1 MMPAGVQPVGELHAP
16 VHPMSDPL
24 TSPSAP
30 PTQRVSA
37 WRWALL
43 QTRRDLRSGSMR
55 FLLVAVVL
63 AVAALTA
70 VAFFADRI
78 ERGLSRDAA
87 QLLGG
92 DAVVVGDQPVP
103 AEFEA
108 QAVQLG
114 LRVART
120 SVLASMARA
129 PDDKGGEARLAAV
142 KAVSAAHPLRG
153 RLTLGALQPDGQVSP
168 TGPAPVGG
176 PPPGQAWVDAGIL
189 LALNLQV
196 GDSLWLGERSFRI
209 ASVIQSEPDRGAGF
223 INFSPRVMIRES
235 DLASTELVQPASRVT
250 HRLLVAGPARAG
262 DAEGAAGDP
271 TAAVGIKAARANAV
285 NAEHAAADSNGRV
298 NQALQRFVSDSR
310 ERIDTMR
317 GLKVETLE
325 QGRPEMRATLDRA
338 GLFLRLVAL
347 LAALLSA
354 VAVALVSRDFAQRR
368 LDDCALL
375 RVMGVPQRTMAW
387 IYGLQFL
394 FIGLLASVLGLLLGW
409 AFHLVFVELLA
420 GLVKVSLPQAGW
432 QPWALGVGVGV
443 LLTLGFGLPPVL
455 QLARVPP
462 LRVLRRDLGGLRP
475 WSAAMGLFGAVA
487 LFGLLLTVA
496 RDMRMGAIALG
507 GFVAAMALFAVLG
520 GIAILLLRRGVERHA
535 ERLPNWLSL
544 ATRQVTAQP
553 GHSVVQVCALG
564 IGLLALMLLVLIR
577 TDLITS
583 WKAAT
588 PPDAPNRFVINIQ
601 PDQVDAFQQAL
612 RAGGVRQY
620 DWFPMAR
627 GRLVA
632 INGKPVRPQDYEEDR
647 AQRLVDREFNLSHAA
662 QPPRRNE
669 LVGGRF
675 QPEEA
680 DAFSVEEGL
689 AQTLGLKLGDKLRFD
704 LAGQVDERR
713 ITSLRKVDWS
723 SMRVNF
729 FVMTPRSV
737 EADWPATWITAF
749 RMPVGA
755 QLDRTL
761 VQAFPNVTVVDVTA
775 TLTQVQSVLDQVI
788 TAVEFLFAFT
798 LAAGLIVLMA
808 GLMTSRERR
817 AREWAVLRSL
827 GATQVLLARVQRV
840 ELIGLGAL
848 AGALAAS
855 ASLAI
860 GWALSSR
867 VFEFP
872 WTAPWWWPLAGAA
885 VGALLAWGAGWWSLR
900 GVLARPVAMTLR
912 RAE

>member
-1 MMPAGVQPVGELHAP
+1 
-16 VHPMSDPL
+16 MSEPTSNSSSAL
-24 TSPSAP
+24 TH
-30 PTQRVSA
+30 RVSA

-103 AEFEA
+103 APFEA

-120 SVLASMARA
+120 AVLASMARA

-153 RLTLGALQPDGQVSP
+153 HLTLGALQPDGQVSP
-168 TGPAPVGG
+168 TGPAPAGG
-176 PPPGQAWVDAGIL
+176 PAPGEAWVDAGIL
-189 LALNLQV
+189 LALKLQV
-196 GDSLWLGERSFRI
+196 GDSLWLGERSFLI
-209 ASVIQSEPDRGAGF
+209 TEVIQSEPDRGAGF

-262 DAEGAAGDP
+262 DAVARSGGPRQAAGS
-271 TAAVGIKAARANAV
+271 KAAMAQAV
-285 NAEHAAADSNGRV
+285 NAEHARAVGAAGNGRV
-298 NQALQRFVSDSR
+298 TEAVQRFVADSR
-310 ERIDTMR
+310 ERIDTLR
-317 GLKVETLE
+317 GLKVETLD

-387 IYGLQFL
+387 IYGLQFF
-394 FIGLLASVLGLLLGW
+394 FIGLLASALGLLLGW

-487 LFGLLLTVA
+487 LFGLLLAVA
-496 RDMRMGAIALG
+496 RDLRMGAIALG
-507 GFVAAMALFAVLG
+507 GFVAAMALFALLG
-520 GIAILLLRRGVERHA
+520 GLAIVLLRRVVERFA

-583 WKAAT
+583 WKAAS

-601 PDQVDAFQQAL
+601 PDQVEAFQQAL
-612 RAGGVRQY
+612 KQGGVNQY

-627 GRLVA
+627 GRLLA
-632 INGKPVRPQDYEEDR
+632 INGKPVRPQDFEEDR
-647 AQRLVDREFNLSHAA
+647 AQRLVDREFNLSHAV
-662 QPPRRNE
+662 QPPARNE
-669 LVGGRF
+669 LVAGRF

-680 DAFSVEEGL
+680 GAFSVEEGI
-689 AQTLGLKLGDKLRFD
+689 AQTLGLKLGDTLRFD

-713 ITSLRKVDWS
+713 ITSLRRVDWS

-729 FVMTPRSV
+729 FVMTPRAE
-737 EADWPATWITAF
+737 EAMWPATWITAF
-749 RMPVGA
+749 RMPLGA

-761 VQAFPNVTVVDVTA
+761 VQDFPNVTVVDVTA

-860 GWALSSR
+860 GWALASR

-872 WTAPWWWPLAGAA
+872 WTAPWWWPLLGAL
-885 VGALLAWGAGWWSLR
+885 VGAVLAWGAGWWSLR
-900 GVLARPVAMTLR
+900 GVLERPVAMTLR
-912 RAE
+912 RAD

>member
-1 MMPAGVQPVGELHAP
+1 
-16 VHPMSDPL
+16 
-24 TSPSAP
+24 
-30 PTQRVSA
+30 
-37 WRWALL
+37 
-43 QTRRDLRSGSMR
+43 MR

-189 LALNLQV
+189 LALKLQV

-262 DAEGAAGDP
+262 DAEGAAGVGDP

-285 NAEHAAADSNGRV
+285 NAEHAAADSDGKV
-298 NQALQRFVSDSR
+298 SQALQRFVSDSR
-310 ERIDTMR
+310 ERIDTLR

-420 GLVKVSLPQAGW
+420 ELVKVSLPQAGW

-475 WSAAMGLFGAVA
+475 WSAAMGLLGAVA

-507 GFVAAMALFAVLG
+507 GFVAAMALFAVFG
-520 GIAILLLRRGVERHA
+520 GSAILLLRRVVERHA

-583 WKAAT
+583 WKAAS

-612 RAGGVRQY
+612 RAGGVQQY

-669 LVGGRF
+669 LVAGRF

-729 FVMTPRSV
+729 FVMTPRST

-749 RMPVGA
+749 RMPVGG

-848 AGALAAS
+848 SGALAAS

-872 WTAPWWWPLAGAA
+872 WTAPWWWPLVGAV

-900 GVLARPVAMTLR
+900 GVLARPVTMTLR

>member
-1 MMPAGVQPVGELHAP
+1 
-16 VHPMSDPL
+16 MSDPL
-24 TSPSAP
+24 STTSSVSV
-30 PTQRVSA
+30 QRVSA

-92 DAVVVGDQPVP
+92 DAVVVGDQPLPV
-103 AEFEA
+103 EFEVRA
-108 QAVQLG
+108 AQLG

-120 SVLASMARA
+120 SVMASMARA
-129 PDDKGGEARLAAV
+129 PDEQGGEAKLAAV
-142 KAVSAAHPLRG
+142 KAVSAGHPLRG
-153 RLTLGALQPDGQVSP
+153 HLTLGTLQPDGQVIAS
-168 TGPAPVGG
+168 GPAPVGG
-176 PPPGQAWVDAGIL
+176 PSPGEAWVDAGIL
-189 LALNLQV
+189 LALNLRV

-235 DLASTELVQPASRVT
+235 DLPSTELVQPASRVT
-250 HRLLVAGPARAG
+250 YRLLVAGPARAG
-262 DAEGAAGDP
+262 DAEFTAGVPAAG
-271 TAAVGIKAARANAV
+271 ASHAGVSEAV
-285 NAEHAAADSNGRV
+285 
-298 NQALQRFVSDSR
+298 QRFVGESR
-310 ERIDTMR
+310 ARIDTLR

-394 FIGLLASVLGLLLGW
+394 FIGLLASALGLLVGW

-462 LRVLRRDLGGLRP
+462 LRVLRRDLGALRP

-487 LFGLLLTVA
+487 LFGLLLAVA
-496 RDMRMGAIALG
+496 RDLRMGGIALG
-507 GFVAAMALFAVLG
+507 GFVGAMALFAVLG
-520 GIAILLLRRGVERHA
+520 GVAILLLRRVVERHA

-583 WKAAT
+583 WKAAS

-612 RAGGVRQY
+612 KQGGVGHY

-632 INGKPVRPQDYEEDR
+632 INGKPVRPQDFTEDR
-647 AQRLVDREFNLSHAA
+647 AQRLVDREFNLSHAV

-675 QPEEA
+675 QPEEP
-680 DAFSVEEGL
+680 DAFSVEEGI
-689 AQTLGLKLGDKLRFD
+689 AQTLGLKLGDTLRFD

-737 EADWPATWITAF
+737 EASWPATWITAF
-749 RMPVGA
+749 RMPQGA

-775 TLTQVQSVLDQVI
+775 TLNQVQSVLDQVI

-872 WTAPWWWPLAGAA
+872 WTAPWWWPLVGAFI
-885 VGALLAWGAGWWSLR
+885 GALLAWAAGWWSLR

-912 RAE
+912 RVE

>member
-1 MMPAGVQPVGELHAP
+1 
-16 VHPMSDPL
+16 
-24 TSPSAP
+24 
-30 PTQRVSA
+30 
-37 WRWALL
+37 
-43 QTRRDLRSGSMR
+43 MR

-189 LALNLQV
+189 LALKLQV

-262 DAEGAAGDP
+262 DAEGAAGVGDP

-285 NAEHAAADSNGRV
+285 NAEHAAADSDGKV
-298 NQALQRFVSDSR
+298 SQALQRFVSDSR
-310 ERIDTMR
+310 ERIDTLR

-420 GLVKVSLPQAGW
+420 ELVKVSLPQAGW

-475 WSAAMGLFGAVA
+475 WSAAMGLLGAVA

-507 GFVAAMALFAVLG
+507 GFVAAMALFAVFG
-520 GIAILLLRRGVERHA
+520 GSAILLLRRVVERHA

-583 WKAAT
+583 WKAAS

-612 RAGGVRQY
+612 RAGGVQQY

-669 LVGGRF
+669 LVAGRF

-729 FVMTPRSV
+729 FVMTPRST

-749 RMPVGA
+749 RMPVGG

-848 AGALAAS
+848 SGALAAS

-872 WTAPWWWPLAGAA
+872 WTAPWWWPLVGAV

>member
-1 MMPAGVQPVGELHAP
+1 MPESLPNTPRRAP
-16 VHPMSDPL
+16 
-24 TSPSAP
+24 
-30 PTQRVSA
+30 QRVSA

-92 DAVVVGDQPVP
+92 DAVVVGDQAVP
-103 AEFEA
+103 TEFEA
-108 QAVQLG
+108 LAVRLG

-120 SVLASMARA
+120 SVMASMARA
-129 PDDKGGEARLAAV
+129 PDDKGGESRLAAV
-142 KAVSAAHPLRG
+142 KAVSASHPLRG
-153 RLTLGALQPDGQVSP
+153 RLTLGTLQPDGQVNPS
-168 TGPAPVGG
+168 GPAPAGG
-176 PPPGQAWVDAGIL
+176 PAPGEAWVDAGIL

-209 ASVIQSEPDRGAGF
+209 ASVIHSEPDRGAGF
-223 INFSPRVMIRES
+223 VNFSPRVMIRES

-250 HRLLVAGPARAG
+250 HRLLVAGPARAA
-262 DAEGAAGDP
+262 DAELREGPEGALNGEGGRASAAGDQDASDDAGQGG
-271 TAAVGIKAARANAV
+271 AA
-285 NAEHAAADSNGRV
+285 
-298 NQALQRFVSDSR
+298 QALQRFVADSR
-310 ERIDTMR
+310 ERIEAMR
-317 GLKVETLE
+317 GLKVETLD

-394 FIGLLASVLGLLLGW
+394 FVGLLASAMGLLLGW

-420 GLVKVSLPQAGW
+420 GLVKVSLPHAGW

-475 WSAAMGLFGAVA
+475 WSAAMGLLGAVA

-496 RDMRMGAIALG
+496 RDLRLGAIALG
-507 GFVAAMALFAVLG
+507 GFVAAMALFALLG
-520 GIAILLLRRGVERHA
+520 GLAILLLRRAVERFA
-535 ERLPNWLSL
+535 GRLPNWLSL

-553 GHSVVQVCALG
+553 GHSIVQVCALG

-583 WKAAT
+583 WKAAS

-601 PDQVDAFQQAL
+601 PDQVDAFQHAL
-612 RAGGVRQY
+612 HQGGVGQY

-627 GRLVA
+627 GRLLA
-632 INGKPVRPQDYEEDR
+632 INGKPVRLQDYDDDR

-669 LVGGRF
+669 LVEGRF

-680 DAFSVEEGL
+680 DAFSVEEGI
-689 AQTLGLKLGDKLRFD
+689 AKTLGLKLGDRLRFE
-704 LAGQVDERR
+704 LAGQEDERR

-737 EADWPATWITAF
+737 EESWPVTWITAF
-749 RMPVGA
+749 RMPVGSS
-755 QLDRTL
+755 LDRTL
-761 VQAFPNVTVVDVTA
+761 VQSFPNVTVVDVTA

-872 WTAPWWWPLAGAA
+872 WTAPWWWPVVGAA
-885 VGALLAWGAGWWSLR
+885 IGALLAWGAGWWSLR

>member
-1 MMPAGVQPVGELHAP
+1 MP
-16 VHPMSDPL
+16 DPL
-24 TSPSAP
+24 TIPSAP

-189 LALNLQV
+189 LALKLQV

-262 DAEGAAGDP
+262 DAEGAAGVGDP

-285 NAEHAAADSNGRV
+285 NAEHAAADSDGKV
-298 NQALQRFVSDSR
+298 SQALQRFVSDSR
-310 ERIDTMR
+310 ERIDTLR

-420 GLVKVSLPQAGW
+420 ELVKVSLPQAGW

-475 WSAAMGLFGAVA
+475 WSAAMGLLGAVA

-507 GFVAAMALFAVLG
+507 GFVAAMALFAVFG
-520 GIAILLLRRGVERHA
+520 GSAILLLRRVVERHA

-583 WKAAT
+583 WKAAS

-612 RAGGVRQY
+612 RAGGVQQY

-632 INGKPVRPQDYEEDR
+632 INGKPVRPQVYEEDR

-669 LVGGRF
+669 LVAGRF

-729 FVMTPRSV
+729 FVMTPRST

-749 RMPVGA
+749 RMPVGG

-848 AGALAAS
+848 SGALAAS

-872 WTAPWWWPLAGAA
+872 WTAPWWWPLVGAV

-900 GVLARPVAMTLR
+900 GVLARPVTMTLR

>member
-1 MMPAGVQPVGELHAP
+1 
-16 VHPMSDPL
+16 MSEPL
-24 TSPSAP
+24 TNTLNALP
-30 PTQRVSA
+30 QRVSA

-92 DAVVVGDQPVP
+92 DAVVGGDQPVP
-103 AEFEA
+103 GEFEA

-120 SVLASMARA
+120 SVMASMARA
-129 PDDKGGEARLAAV
+129 PDDKGGESRLAAV
-142 KAVSAAHPLRG
+142 KAVSAGHPLRG
-153 RLTLGALQPDGQVSP
+153 RLMLGALQPDGQVTP
-168 TGPAPVGG
+168 TGPAPAGG
-176 PPPGQAWVDAGIL
+176 PAPGEAWVDAGIL
-189 LALNLQV
+189 IALNLQV
-196 GDSLWLGERSFRI
+196 GDSLWLGERNFLI
-209 ASVIQSEPDRGAGF
+209 AAVIQSEPDRGGGF

-235 DLASTELVQPASRVT
+235 DLPSTELVQPASRVT
-250 HRLLVAGPARAG
+250 YRLLVAGPARAG
-262 DAEGAAGDP
+262 DAESSI
-271 TAAVGIKAARANAV
+271 TA
-285 NAEHAAADSNGRV
+285 SNGSMTEAV
-298 NQALQRFVSDSR
+298 QRFVAGSR
-310 ERIDTMR
+310 ERIETLR
-317 GLKVETLE
+317 GLKVETLD

-394 FIGLLASVLGLLLGW
+394 FIGLLASALGLLVGW

-475 WSAAMGLFGAVA
+475 WSAAMGLFGAAA
-487 LFGLLLTVA
+487 LFGLLLAVA
-496 RDMRMGAIALG
+496 RDLRMGAIALG

-520 GIAILLLRRGVERHA
+520 GLAIFLLRRGVERHA

-583 WKAAT
+583 WKAAS

-601 PDQVDAFQQAL
+601 PDQVDSFQQAL
-612 RAGGVRQY
+612 RDGGVKQY

-632 INGKPVRPQDYEEDR
+632 INGKPVRPQDFAEDR
-647 AQRLVDREFNLSHAA
+647 AQRLVDREFNLSHAV

-680 DAFSVEEGL
+680 DAFSVEEGI

-737 EADWPATWITAF
+737 EDRWPATWITAF
-749 RMPVGA
+749 RMPLGS

-775 TLTQVQSVLDQVI
+775 TLAQVQSVLDQVI

-872 WTAPWWWPLAGAA
+872 WTAPWWWPLVGAA
-885 VGALLAWGAGWWSLR
+885 IGSVLAWGAGWWSLR

>member
-1 MMPAGVQPVGELHAP
+1 
-16 VHPMSDPL
+16 
-24 TSPSAP
+24 
-30 PTQRVSA
+30 
-37 WRWALL
+37 
-43 QTRRDLRSGSMR
+43 MR

-92 DAVVVGDQPVP
+92 DAVVVGDQPLP
-103 AEFEA
+103 AEFEDR
-108 QAVQLG
+108 AVQLG

-129 PDDKGGEARLAAV
+129 PDDKGGESRLAAV

-153 RLTLGALQPDGQVSP
+153 QLTLGTLQPDGQVTP
-168 TGPAPVGG
+168 TGPAPAGG
-176 PPPGQAWVDAGIL
+176 PPPGEAWVDAGIL

-209 ASVIQSEPDRGAGF
+209 ASVIQAEPDRGAGF

-250 HRLLVAGPARAG
+250 HRLIVAGPARAG
-262 DAEGAAGDP
+262 DAVPDGGVTRTRQP
-271 TAAVGIKAARANAV
+271 QSTKAAMTEAV
-285 NAEHAAADSNGRV
+285 NAEHGGGNGRANEAV
-298 NQALQRFVSDSR
+298 QRFVTDSR
-310 ERIDTMR
+310 ERMENLR

-325 QGRPEMRATLDRA
+325 QGRPEMRTTLDRA

-375 RVMGVPQRTMAW
+375 RVMGVPQRTMAS

-394 FIGLLASVLGLLLGW
+394 FIGLLASALGLLLGW
-409 AFHLVFVELLA
+409 AFHLVFVELLS

-462 LRVLRRDLGGLRP
+462 LHVLRRDLGALRP
-475 WSAAMGLFGAVA
+475 WSAAMGVFGAVA
-487 LFGLLLTVA
+487 LFGLLLAVA
-496 RDMRMGAIALG
+496 RDLRMGAIALG
-507 GFVAAMALFAVLG
+507 GFVAAMAVFAVLG
-520 GIAILLLRRGVERHA
+520 GLAIVVLRRAVERHT

-577 TDLITS
+577 TDLISS
-583 WKAAT
+583 WKAAS
-588 PPDAPNRFVINIQ
+588 PPDAPNRFVINIL
-601 PDQVDAFQQAL
+601 PDQVDAFQAAL
-612 RAGGVRQY
+612 REGGVQQF

-632 INGKPVRPQDYEEDR
+632 INGKPVRPQDFTEER

-662 QPPRRNE
+662 QPPLRNE

-680 DAFSVEEGL
+680 DAFSVEEGI
-689 AQTLGLKLGDKLRFD
+689 AQTLGLKIGDRLRFD
-704 LAGQVDERR
+704 LAGQTDERR

-729 FVMTPRSV
+729 FVMTPRAV
-737 EADWPATWITAF
+737 EDAWPATWITAF
-749 RMPVGA
+749 RMPAGA

-827 GATQVLLARVQRV
+827 GATQGLLARVQRV

-848 AGALAAS
+848 SGALAAS

-867 VFEFP
+867 VFEFA
-872 WTAPWWWPLAGAA
+872 WTAPWWWPMVGAV
-885 VGALLAWGAGWWSLR
+885 VGALLAWAAGWWSLR

>member
-1 MMPAGVQPVGELHAP
+1 MTEPLSNTSAG
-16 VHPMSDPL
+16 
-24 TSPSAP
+24 PS
-30 PTQRVSA
+30 QRVSA

-55 FLLVAVVL
+55 FLMVAVVL

-92 DAVVVGDQPVP
+92 DAVVVGDQPLP
-103 AEFEA
+103 AEFETR
-108 QAVQLG
+108 AVQLG

-120 SVLASMARA
+120 SVMASMARA
-129 PDDKGGEARLAAV
+129 PDDKGGESRLAAV
-142 KAVSAAHPLRG
+142 KAVSAGHPLRG
-153 RLTLGALQPDGQVSP
+153 RLTLGELQADGQVSP

-176 PPPGQAWVDAGIL
+176 PLPGEAWVDAGIL
-189 LALNLQV
+189 LSLNLRV

-209 ASVIQSEPDRGAGF
+209 ASVVQSEPDRGAGF

-250 HRLLVAGPARAG
+250 YRLLVAGPAREGDAQPVVVPALPAG
-262 DAEGAAGDP
+262 DKD
-271 TAAVGIKAARANAV
+271 ARTNAV
-285 NAEHAAADSNGRV
+285 NVEHAVVPPTGGAGAQGSAAEAVR
-298 NQALQRFVSDSR
+298 RFVADSR
-310 ERIDTMR
+310 EQIKALR
-317 GLKVETLE
+317 GLKVETLD

-394 FIGLLASVLGLLLGW
+394 LVGLLASGLGLLLGW
-409 AFHLVFVELLA
+409 AFHLVFVELLG

-487 LFGLLLTVA
+487 LFGLLLAVA
-496 RDMRMGAIALG
+496 RDLRMGAIALG

-520 GIAILLLRRGVERHA
+520 GCAIWVLRRVVGRLA

-583 WKAAT
+583 WKAAS

-601 PDQVDAFQQAL
+601 PDQVETFQQAL
-612 RAGGVRQY
+612 RAGGVNQY

-647 AQRLVDREFNLSHAA
+647 AQRLVDREFNLSHAV
-662 QPPRRNE
+662 QPPQGNE

-675 QPEEA
+675 QPEEP
-680 DAFSVEEGL
+680 DAFSVEEGI
-689 AQTLGLKLGDKLRFD
+689 AHTLGLKLGDKLRFD
-704 LAGQVDERR
+704 LAGQADERR

-723 SMRVNF
+723 SMRANF
-729 FVMTPRSV
+729 FVMTPRST
-737 EADWPATWITAF
+737 EENWPETWITAF
-749 RMPVGA
+749 RMPAGS

-761 VQAFPNVTVVDVTA
+761 VQTFPNVTVVDVTA
-775 TLTQVQSVLDQVI
+775 TLAQVQSVLDQVI

-860 GWALSSR
+860 GWALAER

-872 WTAPWWWPLAGAA
+872 WTAPWWWPLVGAA
-885 VGALLAWGAGWWSLR
+885 IGALLAWAAGWWSLR

>member
-1 MMPAGVQPVGELHAP
+1 MLN
-16 VHPMSDPL
+16 
-24 TSPSAP
+24 TSAVLG
-30 PTQRVSA
+30 QRVSA

-92 DAVVVGDQPVP
+92 DAVVVGDQPLP
-103 AEFEA
+103 AEFEVRA
-108 QAVQLG
+108 SQLG

-120 SVLASMARA
+120 TVMASMARA
-129 PDDKGGEARLAAV
+129 PDDKGGESRLVAV
-142 KAVSAAHPLRG
+142 KAVSAGHPLRG
-153 RLTLGALQPDGQVSP
+153 HLTLGALQADGQVGA

-176 PPPGQAWVDAGIL
+176 PEPGQAWVDAGVL
-189 LALNLQV
+189 LALNLQL

-209 ASVIQSEPDRGAGF
+209 ASIIQSEPDRGAGF

-235 DLASTELVQPASRVT
+235 DLPSTELVQPASRVT
-250 HRLLVAGPARAG
+250 YRLLVAGPARAG
-262 DAEGAAGDP
+262 DAGMLS
-271 TAAVGIKAARANAV
+271 
-285 NAEHAAADSNGRV
+285 AEPAADSAPPSASPQTESV
-298 NQALQRFVSDSR
+298 QRFVAECR
-310 ERIDTMR
+310 QRIDTLR
-317 GLKVETLE
+317 GLKVETLD

-394 FIGLLASVLGLLLGW
+394 FIGLLASALGLLVGW

-420 GLVKVSLPQAGW
+420 GLVQVSLPQAGW

-475 WSAAMGLFGAVA
+475 WSAAMGVFGAVA
-487 LFGLLLTVA
+487 LFGLLLAVA
-496 RDMRMGAIALG
+496 RDLRMGSIALG
-507 GFVAAMALFAVLG
+507 GFVAAMAVFAVFG
-520 GIAILLLRRGVERHA
+520 GLAIVLLRKAVERHA

-583 WKAAT
+583 WKAAS

-601 PDQVDAFQQAL
+601 PDQVEAFQQAL
-612 RAGGVRQY
+612 RDGGVKQY

-632 INGKPVRPQDYEEDR
+632 INGKPVRPQDYPDDR
-647 AQRLVDREFNLSHAA
+647 AQRLVDREFNLSHAV

-669 LVGGRF
+669 LVAGRF
-675 QPEEA
+675 QPEQA
-680 DAFSVEEGL
+680 DAFSVEEGI
-689 AQTLGLKLGDKLRFD
+689 AQTLGLKLGDTLRFD
-704 LAGQVDERR
+704 LAGQMDERR

-729 FVMTPRSV
+729 FVMTPRST
-737 EADWPATWITAF
+737 EDTWPSTWITAF
-749 RMPVGA
+749 RMPVGS

-761 VQAFPNVTVVDVTA
+761 VQSFPNVTVVDVTA

-788 TAVEFLFAFT
+788 TAVEFMFAFT

-860 GWALSSR
+860 GWGLSSR

-872 WTAPWWWPLAGAA
+872 WTAPWWWPL
-885 VGALLAWGAGWWSLR
+885 VGAFVGAVLAWAAGWWSLR

>member
-1 MMPAGVQPVGELHAP
+1 
-16 VHPMSDPL
+16 MSEPL
-24 TSPSAP
+24 SNTSPALAH
-30 PTQRVSA
+30 RVSA

-120 SVLASMARA
+120 AVLASMARA

-142 KAVSAAHPLRG
+142 KAVSSAHPLRG

-168 TGPAPVGG
+168 TGPAPAGG
-176 PPPGQAWVDAGIL
+176 PGPGEAWVDAGIL

-209 ASVIQSEPDRGAGF
+209 TELIQSEPDRGAGF

-235 DLASTELVQPASRVT
+235 DLASTDLVQPASRVT
-250 HRLLVAGPARAG
+250 HRLLVAGPARTG
-262 DAEGAAGDP
+262 DAAPRAGGQNPAAGS
-271 TAAVGIKAARANAV
+271 KAAMAAAV
-285 NAEHAAADSNGRV
+285 NAEHTAAATNGRV
-298 NQALQRFVSDSR
+298 TEAVQRFVADSR
-310 ERIDTMR
+310 ERIDSLR
-317 GLKVETLE
+317 GLKVETLD

-394 FIGLLASVLGLLLGW
+394 FIGLLASALGLLLGW

-487 LFGLLLTVA
+487 LFGLLLAVA
-496 RDMRMGAIALG
+496 RDLRMGAIALG
-507 GFVAAMALFAVLG
+507 GFVAAMALFALLG
-520 GIAILLLRRGVERHA
+520 WLAIVLLRRAVQRFG

-583 WKAAT
+583 WKAAS

-601 PDQVDAFQQAL
+601 PDQVEAFQQAL
-612 RAGGVRQY
+612 KQGGVNQY
-620 DWFPMAR
+620 DWYPMAR
-627 GRLVA
+627 GRLLA
-632 INGKPVRPQDYEEDR
+632 INGKPVRPQDFEEDR

-662 QPPRRNE
+662 HPPARNE

-680 DAFSVEEGL
+680 DAFSVEEGI
-689 AQTLGLKLGDKLRFD
+689 AQTLGLKLGDTLRFD

-713 ITSLRKVDWS
+713 ITSLRRVDWS

-729 FVMTPRSV
+729 FVMTPRAQ
-737 EADWPATWITAF
+737 ETAWPATWITAF

-761 VQAFPNVTVVDVTA
+761 VQDFPNVTVVDVTA

-860 GWALSSR
+860 GWALASR

-872 WTAPWWWPLAGAA
+872 WTAPWWWPL
-885 VGALLAWGAGWWSLR
+885 VGAVVGAVLAWGAGWWSLR
-900 GVLARPVAMTLR
+900 GVLERPVAMTLR
-912 RAE
+912 RAD